1 MNYDRRTAITTA
13 AAMLVGATSLGAATR
28 AKRPFFGKGGPEIG
42 LQIYT
47 LGTDPTTDLDGTFAK
62 VAAIGYR
69 DLELPNL
76 LGKTP
81 AVLKAAADRAGLRFS
96 SIHLGSGVMAG
107 SGLSLD
113 SEPQAI
119 SDALGVLGIHSAVLP
134 IVPIPAS
141 FVRSADGD
149 FRKALTRSL
158 VEAGS
163 DHWKKLADTLNHR
176 AHALKPFG
184 IALGYHN
191 HNVEF
196 VDAGKGTGWDVL
208 QAETDPTMVHFEVD
222 LGWVSAAGLDPVEF
236 LHRTKG
242 RVRWIHVKDLKAST
256 AANTALQM
264 DPTEVGS
271 GRMDWKSIL
280 PAAKAAGVQH
290 FYVEQEPPFTMP
302 RIDAAAK
309 SFAYLA
315 ALKV

>member
-1 MNYDRRTAITTA
+1 
-13 AAMLVGATSLGAATR
+13 
-28 AKRPFFGKGGPEIG
+28 
-42 LQIYT
+42 
-47 LGTDPTTDLDGTFAK
+47 
-62 VAAIGYR
+62 
-69 DLELPNL
+69 
-76 LGKTP
+76 
-81 AVLKAAADRAGLRFS
+81 
-96 SIHLGSGVMAG
+96 
-107 SGLSLD
+107 
-113 SEPQAI
+113 
-119 SDALGVLGIHSAVLP
+119 
-134 IVPIPAS
+134 
-141 FVRSADGD
+141 
-149 FRKALTRSL
+149 
-158 VEAGS
+158 
-163 DHWKKLADTLNHR
+163 
-176 AHALKPFG
+176 
-184 IALGYHN
+184 
-191 HNVEF
+191 VEF